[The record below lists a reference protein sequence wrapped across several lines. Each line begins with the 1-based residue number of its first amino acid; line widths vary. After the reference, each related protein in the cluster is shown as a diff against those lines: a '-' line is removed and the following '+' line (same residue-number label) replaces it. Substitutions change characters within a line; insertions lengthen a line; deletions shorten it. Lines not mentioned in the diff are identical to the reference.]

1 MKTNSTVNSTFIIVG
16 ILEDFLNVYV
26 PQACFVY
33 AVFFLFFCYR
43 WMRAFYLLEIDT
55 GSQLNDNKVYRVS
68 IAMSIAAAVTTAPV
82 FVFLHKTVN
91 V

>member
-1 MKTNSTVNSTFIIVG
+1 
-16 ILEDFLNVYV
+16 
-26 PQACFVY
+26 
-33 AVFFLFFCYR
+33 
-43 WMRAFYLLEIDT
+43 MRAFYLLEIDT